1 MTGGY
6 WESQNKVRPGAYINF
21 ETNGQKASALNANGA
36 VAIPLALNWGQ
47 TGTFIKVSPQSKFK
61 ELFGK
66 GLADLK
72 EIREAFKATSQVLV
86 YNLSGAAGV
95 KATATSG
102 TFIATAKYGGT
113 DGNKIAVT
121 VTVGLDESKTV
132 KTFYDGEEVD
142 LQSVVTVA
150 DLVANAF
157 VTFSGD
163 LPAADAT
170 LTLAGGTTVAA
181 TNESHALC
189 AAGLDTQNFKVVA
202 VGTEDNTVKA
212 LYALKVKEWRSQ
224 SGKNVTLVTNDY
236 NTADHEGVVSVL
248 NGVTLEGNEVL
259 SASDA
264 LYWYA
269 AAYANANTNSLTYAS
284 YPGAIDCERKAHDEI
299 VQALQDGH
307 IIYTFNN
314 DRVVVEQD
322 INTFRSFTTKKNSDF
337 RKNKI
342 IRSMDIVSDNT
353 QYVFSNFFIGKVN
366 SDADGHNLLKGQIMK
381 TVLDP
386 YAKRGALEYAADDIT
401 IVQGTE
407 KDAVLV
413 NAGILFKDAMEKLYM
428 TVACK

>member
-21 ETNGQKASALNANGA
+21 ETNEQKVNALDARGA

-66 GLADLK
+66 ALGDLK
-72 EIREAFKATSQVLV
+72 AIREAFKATSEVLV
-86 YNLSGAAGV
+86 YNLSGASGV

-113 DGNKIAVT
+113 GGNKISVT
-121 VTVGLDESKTV
+121 VTVGLDGSKTV
-132 KTFYDGEEVD
+132 KTFFDSEEVD
-142 LQSVVTVA
+142 LQSVATFA
-150 DLVANAF
+150 ELVANAF
-157 VTFSGD
+157 VTFSGN

-170 LTLAGGTTVAA
+170 LTLVGGTTVAA
-181 TNESHALC
+181 TNESHSAC

-202 VGTEDNTVKA
+202 VGTADNTVKA

-269 AAYANANTNSLTYAS
+269 AAYANATTNSLTYAV

-314 DRVVVEQD
+314 DRVVIEQD
-322 INTFRSFTTKKNSDF
+322 INTFRSFTAEKNRDF

-342 IRSMDIVSDNT
+342 IRSMDIVSDKT
-353 QYVFSNFFIGKVN
+353 QYVFSNFFIGNVN
-366 SDADGHNLLKGQIMK
+366 NDADGRNLFKGQIMK

-386 YAKRGALEYAADDIT
+386 YAKRGALQYAADDIT
-401 IVQGTE
+401 IVQGVE
-407 KDAVLV
+407 KEALLV
-413 NAGILFKDAMEKLYM
+413 NAGILFNDSMEKLYM